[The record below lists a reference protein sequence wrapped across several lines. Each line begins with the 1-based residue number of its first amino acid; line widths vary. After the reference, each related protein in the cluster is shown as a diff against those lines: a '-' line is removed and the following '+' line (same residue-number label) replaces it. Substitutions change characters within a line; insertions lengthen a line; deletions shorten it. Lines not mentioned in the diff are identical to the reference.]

1 MRYLLVAVALW
12 SGFEIAPA
20 VAQVQPST
28 AAQKTP
34 LVTAPAARPF
44 PEGARIAFIIPQRII
59 SESEL
64 GKALAAQVNGLR
76 SQKLAELN
84 AKNKEM
90 EAAQQKLAGG
100 SLLTDDARMAAQKAV
115 DRIQVELQRMQQD
128 AEAAVQDLQQQVN
141 GELERAIMPLLE
153 RVAIDKHLHLLL
165 RADTGA
171 VAWADP
177 ALDLTGEIIRR
188 LDASKGTAAASPR

>member
-1 MRYLLVAVALW
+1 MKHLLVAVALW
-12 SGFEIAPA
+12 SAFGVVSAK
-20 VAQVQPST
+20 AQVQPTS

-34 LVTAPAARPF
+34 PVAAPLAKP
-44 PEGARIAFIIPQRII
+44 PDGAKLAFIIPQRII

-64 GKALAAQVNGLR
+64 GKALATKINALR
-76 SQKLAELN
+76 SQKLAELT
-84 AKNKEM
+84 AKNKEL

-100 SLLTDDARMAAQKAV
+100 SLLSEEARLAAQKGV
-115 DRIQVELQRMQQD
+115 DRIQLELQRAQQD

-141 GELERAIMPLLE
+141 GELERAITPLLE
-153 RVAIDKHLHLLL
+153 QVAIDKGILLLL

-177 ALDLTGEIIRR
+177 ALDLTGEVIKR
-188 LDASKGTAAASPR
+188 LDAAPKPPKAP